1 MSERISFL
9 MMGLM
14 LRIGEG
20 INFLMMG
27 MGLML
32 DNERKN

>member
-1 MSERISFL
+1 MSERISLL

-14 LRIGEG
+14 LRIGKG
-20 INFLMMG
+20 INFLM

>member
-14 LRIGEG
+14 LRIGKG
-20 INFLMMG
+20 IKFLM

-32 DNERKN
+32 DNGRKN

>member
-14 LRIGEG
+14 LRISKG

-27 MGLML
+27 LML
-32 DNERKN
+32 DNKRKN

>member
-1 MSERISFL
+1 MSKRISFL

-14 LRIGEG
+14 LRIGKG

-27 MGLML
+27 LML
-32 DNERKN
+32 DNKRKN

>member
-1 MSERISFL
+1 

-14 LRIGEG
+14 LRTGEG